1 MYDLNPET
9 TTREGCVVGETSKYR
24 HRQGLSEKG
33 LYSFIMPTTDKQ
45 DGIKLN
51 IQYSKYKVQMTSKQE
66 KKCSMSL
73 AIRRLIIKCHQGTR
87 GCSLVGRVLP

>member
-66 KKCSMSL
+66 KMFNVTGYQKT
-73 AIRRLIIKCHQGTR
+73 AN
-87 GCSLVGRVLP
+87 